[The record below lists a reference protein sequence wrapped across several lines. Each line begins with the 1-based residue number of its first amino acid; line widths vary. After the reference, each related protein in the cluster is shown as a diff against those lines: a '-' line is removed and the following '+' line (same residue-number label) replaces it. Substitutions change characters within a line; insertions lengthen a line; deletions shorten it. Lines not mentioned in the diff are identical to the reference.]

1 VSSDLRRPSLHNARR
16 FFPRVPQAVQVAI
29 VLWGLATT
37 TACSGAVPSPAS
49 ELSAGQAVMDLGTL
63 VGELREENA
72 VMQAQLDSLR
82 HALAYQDTIV
92 RQLAAGAGVSVRSP
106 LFPAP

>member
-1 VSSDLRRPSLHNARR
+1 MSSDLRRPPPHNAWR
-16 FFPRVPQAVQVAI
+16 FFPRGPQAV
-29 VLWGLATT
+29 
-37 TACSGAVPSPAS
+37 
-49 ELSAGQAVMDLGTL
+49 
-63 VGELREENA
+63 
-72 VMQAQLDSLR
+72 LDSLR